1 MNKKKELPVCK
12 CFVAEDIIEILS
24 YENIFKITKRI
35 RKGEF
40 TLSELN
46 DLLYT
51 FVTEGYIDRKTFLK
65 FIYKLEGV
73 CAYCAE

>member
-1 MNKKKELPVCK
+1 MKKKKELPVCK
-12 CFVAEDIIEILS
+12 FFVADDIIEILS
-24 YENIFKITKRI
+24 YDSIFNITKRI

-73 CAYCAE
+73 CVCCAE

>member
-1 MNKKKELPVCK
+1 MNKKKEVAVCK
-12 CFVAEDIIEILS
+12 FFVADDIIEILS
-24 YENIFKITKRI
+24 CESIFNITKRV

-51 FVTEGYIDRKTFLK
+51 FVTEGFIDRKTFLK
-65 FIYKLEGV
+65 FIYKIEGV
-73 CAYCAE
+73 CLCCAE